1 MAQRLIAP
9 AFGLLLLVL
18 FHATGFDTVLA
29 NNSLDLLFRLRGP
42 RQPYQRIVIIGV
54 DGPSLQQLG
63 AWPFPRRLHAQLL
76 GHLGRASA
84 VGFDFL
90 FPEPAPEDD
99 ILSQAMAKG
108 PPVVLA
114 IARESC
120 GNLLHP
126 APTLSGHHGT
136 GHIETMLSGDGIVRR
151 FQPRQEHAL
160 PAFSEALLQAAGLKA
175 PSPPASTA
183 SILNYYGT
191 EDTFLYLSYA
201 DVLAGRYPA
210 EFFAGRIVL
219 VGAKAIGL
227 HDFHVTSFTRERPTP
242 GVEIQATILANFLD
256 GSFIT
261 ALPAAAH
268 LVIALVCLIAV
279 AVWPMMGE
287 RAKLLLNLALGLGIV
302 LTAMLLFRR
311 CFFFDFLPVLLVL
324 LFAYLAHL
332 IQQLIAAASRILS
345 QARQLSQEVDA
356 GLRQVYTN
364 IPEQFIQTAATSNP
378 LTASG
383 IQRHLDRL
391 QTVLNALNLQHHFLE
406 NLLKEELPPLILW
419 EQRFG
424 AAIFANTHFLE
435 FWRRFCPDGDEIL
448 PSHDAFMAAVRK
460 PSPGEGDAAIQAD
473 PSGLDEPDGYLDV
486 EVCEETGARR
496 YFQISRHPLDARETD
511 FSGMLAVLQDV
522 TEIKE
527 LERVKDEV
535 VSIVS
540 HELKL
545 PLTTLLGYGEIL
557 ADALTGDHRHY
568 AQQICEQVKRLNRMI
583 EVFLDIA
590 RLESGRRTLRR
601 FPFPLGRMLEDA
613 VGTVAGRGRQ
623 KGIDIVL
630 RHPGKTTPMIGDE
643 SLLLQATINLLDN
656 AVKFSPP
663 RTTVSISLVEEETR
677 FELLVAD
684 QGPGIPV
691 EERGTVFEK
700 FQRGSLTKEQE
711 GFGLGLHLVRQI
723 ITGHRGEI
731 EVIDSAVGS
740 TFRVT
745 LPKEVTC
752 IGQDCQAGA

>member
-18 FHATGFDTVLA
+18 FYATGLDTVLA

-42 RQPYQRIVIIGV
+42 RQPDQRIVIIGV
-54 DGPSLQQLG
+54 DGPSLQRLG
-63 AWPFPRRLHAQLL
+63 AWPFPRGQHAQLL
-76 GHLGRASA
+76 GRLGKASA

-90 FPEPAPEDD
+90 FPEPTAEDD

-114 IARESC
+114 IARESSN
-120 GNLLHP
+120 NLLQP
-126 APTLSGHHGT
+126 APSLSGHHGA
-136 GHIETMLSGDGIVRR
+136 GNIETMLSGDGIVRR
-151 FQPRQEHAL
+151 FQPRQEYAL
-160 PAFSEALLQAAGLKA
+160 PAFSEALLQAAGIKA
-175 PSPPASTA
+175 PPLLTNMVP
-183 SILNYYGT
+183 ILNYYGP
-191 EDTFLYLSYA
+191 EDTFLSLSYV
-201 DVLAGRYPA
+201 DILAGRYAP

-227 HDFHVTSFTRERPTP
+227 HDSHVTSFTHERPTP

-256 GSFIT
+256 RSFIR
-261 ALPAAAH
+261 ALPAATH
-268 LVIALVCLIAV
+268 LVIALICLLAV
-279 AVWPMMGE
+279 AVWPAMGE
-287 RAKLLLNLALGLGIV
+287 RAKLLLNLALALCIV
-302 LTAMLLFRR
+302 LAAVLLFRR

-332 IQQLIAAASRILS
+332 IQQLITAASRVLS

-364 IPEQFIQTAATSNP
+364 IPEQFIQTASTNNP

-419 EQRFG
+419 ERHHG
-424 AAIFANTHFLE
+424 AAIFANAHFLE
-435 FWRRFCPDGDEIL
+435 FWRLFQPDGDETL
-448 PSHDAFMAAVRK
+448 PRHDAFMAAVRK
-460 PSPGEGDAAIQAD
+460 PSPGEGNATQVD
-473 PSGLDEPDGYLDV
+473 PSDLDELDGYLDV
-486 EVCEETGARR
+486 EVREQTGARR
-496 YFQISRHPLDARETD
+496 YLQISRHPLDARETN

-557 ADALTGDHRHY
+557 ADSLTGDHQQY
-568 AQQICEQVKRLNRMI
+568 AQQICDQVKRLNRMI

-590 RLESGRRTLRR
+590 RLESGRRALRR

-613 VGTVAGRGRQ
+613 VGTVAVRGRQ
-623 KGIDIVL
+623 KEIEIVL
-630 RHPGKTTPMIGDE
+630 LHPGKTTPMLGDE
-643 SLLLQATINLLDN
+643 PLLLQAMTNLLDN

-663 RTTVSISLVEEETR
+663 RTTVSISLEEEEGR
-677 FELLVAD
+677 FMLLIAD
-684 QGPGIPV
+684 QGSGIPE
-691 EERGTVFEK
+691 EERDAVFEK
-700 FQRGSLTKEQE
+700 FQRGSRTKDQE

-731 EVIDSAVGS
+731 EVIDSAVGA
-740 TFRVT
+740 TFQVI
-745 LPKEVTC
+745 LPKEVAN
-752 IGQDCQAGA
+752 IGHGALSGP